1 MLKEIL
7 EFSWYFEWCNK
18 IYHLLQSTT
27 GSFFH
32 DKSITLG
39 SLIGISNILELSR
52 RSARG
57 RLPEPVIRNKKN
69 YKSRT
74 WLLSLC
80 SRQNTDAVSMN
91 TSLGHFLE
99 TERRAAATNY
109 RRPNPSPLAY
119 GADDF
124 SHDSDSNPLFDRGRV
139 APPQSGSWADERTL
153 SRDLLSHASNE
164 DGTPLL
170 LSCLC
175 GNWSYTR
182 IAKPSFIHIIVSC
195 FGCDIWNYPSLLHT
209 IVMSISFL
217 FSGFFFYTS
226 MFYFGNKNHA
236 KLHPSTKMGK
246 YLQPK

>member
-1 MLKEIL
+1 MAEQEEGWPLGLQPLRNREL
-7 EFSWYFEWCNK
+7 NASHSFNT
-18 IYHLLQSTT
+18 LLTRSPLSSSDSSSDLDTLST

-39 SLIGISNILELSR
+39 TLIGISNILELSR

-57 RLPEPVIRNKKN
+57 RLPEPTIRNKKN
-69 YKSRT
+69 YRSRT
-74 WLLSLC
+74 WFLSLC

-124 SHDSDSNPLFDRGRV
+124 AHDSDSNPLFDGGRV

-175 GNWSYTR
+175 GN
-182 IAKPSFIHIIVSC
+182 
-195 FGCDIWNYPSLLHT
+195 
-209 IVMSISFL
+209 
-217 FSGFFFYTS
+217 
-226 MFYFGNKNHA
+226 
-236 KLHPSTKMGK
+236 
-246 YLQPK
+246 